1 MDREKLFGQLE
12 RARDLAADIVNIVQE
27 KEESSRTALVALCI
41 AYTTLGKAMGCEF
54 YELMDISMT
63 VYKRTSVVEGDEE

>member
-1 MDREKLFGQLE
+1 MDRKKLFGQLE

-27 KEESSRTALVALCI
+27 KEEKAEIALVALCI
-41 AYTTLGKAMGCEF
+41 AYTTLGKALNREF

-63 VYKRTSVVEGDEE
+63 VYKRTNVVEGEEE